1 MSQKELQQMIL
12 EGEHQNQD
20 FKFAIT
26 DTKKIARSI
35 AAFANTD
42 GGRLLIGVKDNG
54 KIAGVESDEEYY
66 MIESA
71 AKMHCRPSVDFET
84 RKWESEGKTVLEII
98 IKKSKKRPHS
108 APDKDG
114 KPTYY
119 VRVKDQNLVAN
130 RILTEVWKKEKQS
143 GGAMLKIKYAES
155 KLLTYLEINGYITFS
170 KFCGMANISP
180 RKAEKILINL
190 IHMKVIEMDITEQQ
204 IFYKMNSKPEYPE
217 PNQGLPEDW

>member
-1 MSQKELQQMIL
+1 MDQKKLQNMIL
-12 EGEHQNQD
+12 DGEHQNQD

-54 KIAGVESDEEYY
+54 KIAGIESDEEYY

-71 AKMHCRPSVDFET
+71 AKRHCKPPVNFET
-84 RKWESEGKTVLEII
+84 KKWDVEGKTVLEII
-98 IKKSKKRPHS
+98 IAKSKKRPHS

-119 VRVKDQNLVAN
+119 VRVKDQNIVAN
-130 RILTEVWKKEKQS
+130 RILTEVWKREKQP
-143 GGAMLKIKYAES
+143 GGALLKIKYAES
-155 KLLTYLEINGYITFS
+155 KLLKYLSIHGYITFS
-170 KFCGMANISP
+170 KFCGMASISP

-190 IHMKVIEMDITEQQ
+190 IHMKVIEMDITEKQV
-204 IFYKMNSKPEYPE
+204 FYKMNSNPEYPE
-217 PNQGLPEDW
+217 PNLEMPEDF